1 MFHLLAALYAISA
14 AAHFALIARYGA
26 AGNGGALAFGFIYA
40 AMAVAVFLGL
50 PYALWIGLGFTLI
63 GIVGLSLNFI
73 PIAKTVTVGVVL
85 WAIDAAVI
93 GITLALL
100 FA

>member
-40 AMAVAVFLGL
+40 ALAVAVFLGL
-50 PYALWIGLGFTLI
+50 PYALWIGL
-63 GIVGLSLNFI
+63 GLSLNFI